1 MQLTTDHKS
10 LWFLVR
16 CNRVCIEK
24 ALIPGWVLSQKNY
37 ARFPRGV
44 KNGVNCSQLAQESP
58 QTVAVLGFSD
68 QPWISS
74 AQSPIYLCLK
84 ECPAHICIRSVSR
97 LFPLSSTCSVVCLHP
112 QVYSNKYS
120 IAVLVAIQFHAVLCL
135 VAQRKGMVICMNM
148 AEYFTEDEPV
158 ERNVLIIDFMPGTRF
173 FETYGMKPG
182 QGCTAERLSSYS
194 YGKNDVVLPEN
205 TARVLFAP
213 GTNALGHVLYRP
225 FWQGDTIRH
234 TVAATV
240 ADVKAFSDSYPV
252 PLLFR
257 PILSFTGA
265 AIPNATQVLVR
276 LKDGVNME
284 RFLHEFRPWMA
295 KELHHGNLYAN
306 NVTSYRDVISLRESY
321 TSTPVYHRNL
331 SMAIFFLVNL
341 CLGVAGT
348 FWLQTRTRREE
359 VGVLLSFGGTSGYIS
374 RLLMGEGFVLT
385 LVATVVGCLIYLPYA
400 LLEGLDEGVV
410 HIQNYA
416 DYWVTNFALHYFIV
430 SAVVFLLLLVVV
442 LAGIY
447 IPARNISRI
456 SPTDAL
462 RDE

>member
-1 MQLTTDHKS
+1 MLKLIMKNLWSRRRRNGWLLAELILVTVVSWAILDPVVVTTYDRS
-10 LWFLVR
+10 LPFGYDADRLCVVSLAVLPPDAAGYVPEPQDSATRVNNFFNLVR
-16 CNRVCIEK
+16 HVENHPSVEM
-24 ALIPGWVLSQKNY
+24 A
-37 ARFPRGV
+37 
-44 KNGVNCSQLAQESP
+44 SP
-58 QTVAVLGFSD
+58 LLGNM
-68 QPWISS
+68 
-74 AQSPIYLCLK
+74 YLN
-84 ECPAHICIRSVSR
+84 
-97 LFPLSSTCSVVCLHP
+97 ST
-112 QVYSNKYS
+112 
-120 IAVLVAIQFHAVLCL
+120 
-135 VAQRKGMVICMNM
+135 GMNM